1 MMLFAGDNAAD
12 AQEHR
17 GDGMWDTQDV
27 WEHGGMT
34 PQMKRRML
42 WSTINGYYRII

>member
-27 WEHGGMT
+27 WDEFEDVDVDDVVCWG
-34 PQMKRRML
+34 QCRRCP
-42 WSTINGYYRII
+42 GA